1 MRVSAGV
8 AIFVGVL
15 LSTGVARA
23 ADTRDPVAAEALF
36 AAGKALMDRGDFRQA
51 CPKLEESYRLDP
63 ATGALYALALCH
75 ERQGKLATAWAQFL
89 DAAARSNAEKNTARE
104 NAARQHAEALEP
116 RLSFLIVR
124 VDTAAAGV
132 PGLTI
137 TLNGVA
143 LRPAAWGTPVPIDP
157 GSHQLKAV
165 APGREQWQ
173 STVTIAKDRQRE
185 VVEVPELRASDPSV
199 AGPGAKPEDEP
210 RAWTDLTPVQF
221 AGVAVGGAGIG
232 CLGIAA
238 YASIRAL
245 DKNADSN
252 EGGKCDENDECN
264 AEGERDR
271 NAAVEAA
278 NFATLG
284 AIAGSALL
292 GAGLVMFFVGGD
304 DDKKT
309 KQSVSATLTPRGVS
323 IQGSF

>member
-1 MRVSAGV
+1 MRFSPGV
-8 AIFVGVL
+8 AVFVGVL
-15 LSTGVARA
+15 LSTGLAGA
-23 ADTRDPVAAEALF
+23 ADARDPVAAEALF
-36 AAGKALMDRGDFRQA
+36 AAGKTLMDRGDYRQA

-75 ERQGKLATAWAQFL
+75 ERQGRLATAWAQFL

-124 VDTAAAGV
+124 VDTAAASV

-143 LRPAAWGTPVPIDP
+143 LRPAGWGTPVPIDP
-157 GSHQLKAV
+157 GNHRLNAV
-165 APGREQWQ
+165 APGHEKWER
-173 STVTIAKDRQRE
+173 TVTIAKDRQRE
-185 VVEVPELRASDPSV
+185 VVEVPELRAGAAV
-199 AGPGAKPEDEP
+199 VGPATKPEEP

-221 AGVAVGGAGIG
+221 AGVAVAGAGVG

-238 YASIRAL
+238 YASVRAL
-245 DKNADSN
+245 DKNSDSN
-252 EGGKCDENDECN
+252 EPGKCDENDVCT

-271 NAAVEAA
+271 NAAREAA

-284 AIAGSALL
+284 AITGGALL
-292 GAGLVMFFVGGD
+292 GAGLVMFFVGGES
-304 DDKKT
+304 DKKT
-309 KQSVSATLTPRGVS
+309 KNSVSASLTPHGVS